1 MDFLLILIIIL
12 LIILLGLLYLI
23 YSLKNQLNQQIL
35 SNDFGLR
42 RDSIRIGS
50 QSDSNNNI
58 DLESQLRNISND
70 VLLNSQKNFINLAK
84 ETFDKVLITSKSD
97 LNKKHDDF
105 ISIVDP
111 IKESLIQFNEK
122 INDLEKERISSYS
135 DLRRQIS
142 DLMLFQQDIQKTT
155 AALSKALS
163 APQSSGQWG
172 EMQLRRTVE
181 LAGMIPYCDFLEQQV
196 TDSPYSR
203 LRPDMIIRLPGDRNI
218 IVDAKTS
225 LNDYMKFMNTGDK
238 SFLEEH
244 IRHIKKHIHD
254 LGQKA
259 YWDQFSHT
267 PEFVLMFLPGE
278 SFFST
283 AAKHDPTLIEFG
295 IKEKVIITT
304 PLTLIAVLK
313 AISFTWR
320 QEAISINAKQIGEA
334 GRLLQAKL
342 TKLFEG
348 ADIFS
353 KRLYKNVEE
362 FDKINSYIKKE
373 ILPVA
378 NTLKNLELDTQ
389 TSDHASLNIENNK

>member
-1 MDFLLILIIIL
+1 MDFTLILVIIL
-12 LIILLGLLYLI
+12 LVILVGSLHLI
-23 YSLKNQLNQQIL
+23 YSLKAQLNR
-35 SNDFGLR
+35 NDG
-42 RDSIRIGS
+42 I
-50 QSDSNNNI
+50 N
-58 DLESQLRNISND
+58 LEDQLRNISND
-70 VLLNSQKNFINLAK
+70 VLLNNQKHFMNLAK
-84 ETFDKVLITSKSD
+84 ETFDKMLITGKSD
-97 LNKKHDDF
+97 LSKKQDDF

-111 IKESLIQFNEK
+111 IKDYLNQFNEK
-122 INDLEKERISSYS
+122 INSLEKERISSYS
-135 DLRRQIS
+135 DLRRQIN
-142 DLMLFQQDIQKTT
+142 DLMLFQQEMQKTT

-181 LAGMIPYCDFLEQQV
+181 LAGMIPYCDFLEQQI

-225 LNDYMKFMNTGDK
+225 LNDYMKFINTGEK
-238 SFLEEH
+238 SFLDEH
-244 IRHIKKHIHD
+244 VKHIKKHIHD

-283 AAKHDPTLIEFG
+283 AVKHDPTLIEFG
-295 IKEKVIITT
+295 IKEKIIITT

-320 QEAISINAKQIGEA
+320 QEAISINVKQIGEA
-334 GRLLQAKL
+334 GRLLQSKL
-342 TKLFEG
+342 EKLFEG

-373 ILPVA
+373 ILPVS
-378 NTLKNLELDTQ
+378 NKLKNFEFDLQVSNNNLNSNIQ
-389 TSDHASLNIENNK
+389 NIENK

>member
-1 MDFLLILIIIL
+1 M
-12 LIILLGLLYLI
+12 I
-23 YSLKNQLNQQIL
+23 YSLKEQLNKQAL
-35 SNDFGLR
+35 L
-42 RDSIRIGS
+42 
-50 QSDSNNNI
+50 NNNL
-58 DLESQLRNISND
+58 DLENQLRNISND
-70 VLLNSQKNFINLAK
+70 VLLNSQKNFINIAK
-84 ETFDKVLITSKSD
+84 ETFDKILVTGKSD
-97 LNKKHDDF
+97 LSKKQDDF
-105 ISIVDP
+105 ISVIDP
-111 IKESLIQFNEK
+111 IKESLNKFNEK
-122 INDLEKERISSYS
+122 INALEKERISSYS

-155 AALSKALS
+155 SALSKALS

-238 SFLEEH
+238 SCLEEH

-254 LGQKA
+254 LGQKS
-259 YWDQFSHT
+259 YWDQFSRT

-283 AAKHDPTLIEFG
+283 AVKHDPTLIEFG

-320 QEAISINAKQIGEA
+320 QEAISTNAKQIGEA
-334 GRLLQAKL
+334 GRLLQSKL

-362 FDKINSYIKKE
+362 FDKISAYIKKE

-389 TSDHASLNIENNK
+389 TNSCASIENTINSVVDNK

>member
-1 MDFLLILIIIL
+1 MDFSLILVIIL
-12 LIILLGLLYLI
+12 LLVLIGLLYLI
-23 YSLKNQLNQQIL
+23 YSLKEQLNRQF
-35 SNDFGLR
+35 SPDE
-42 RDSIRIGS
+42 
-50 QSDSNNNI
+50 NI
-58 DLESQLRNISND
+58 NLESQLRNISND
-70 VLLNSQKNFINLAK
+70 VLLSSQKNFINLAK
-84 ETFDKVLITSKSD
+84 ETFDKILITSKSD
-97 LNKKHDDF
+97 LNKKQDDF
-105 ISIVDP
+105 ISVIDP
-111 IKESLIQFNEK
+111 IKDSLNQFNEK
-122 INDLEKERISSYS
+122 INNLEKERISSYS
-135 DLRRQIS
+135 DLRRQIN

-225 LNDYMKFMNTGDK
+225 LNDYIKFINTGDK
-238 SFLEEH
+238 TYLEEH

-334 GRLLQAKL
+334 GRLLQSKL
-342 TKLFEG
+342 EKLFEG

-362 FDKINSYIKKE
+362 FDKINAYIKKE

-378 NTLKNLELDTQ
+378 NKLKNLELDAQ
-389 TSDHASLNIENNK
+389 ISNINTLEKNIVEVNK

>member
-1 MDFLLILIIIL
+1 MDFSLILIIIL
-12 LIILLGLLYLI
+12 LIVLVGLLYLI
-23 YSLKNQLNQQIL
+23 YSLKEQLNK
-35 SNDFGLR
+35 
-42 RDSIRIGS
+42 
-50 QSDSNNNI
+50 QSLLNNNF
-58 DLESQLRNISND
+58 DLENQLRNISND
-70 VLLNSQKNFINLAK
+70 VLLNSQKNFINIAK
-84 ETFDKVLITSKSD
+84 ETFDKILVTGKSD
-97 LNKKHDDF
+97 LNKKQDDF
-105 ISIVDP
+105 ISIIDP
-111 IKESLIQFNEK
+111 IKDSLNKFNEK
-122 INDLEKERISSYS
+122 INALEKERISSYS
-135 DLRRQIS
+135 DLKRQIS
-142 DLMLFQQDIQKTT
+142 DLILFQQDIQKTT

-181 LAGMIPYCDFLEQQV
+181 LAGMIPYCDFVEQQV

-238 SFLEEH
+238 TFLDEH

-254 LGQKA
+254 LGQKS

-283 AAKHDPTLIEFG
+283 AVKHDPTLIEFG

-334 GRLLQAKL
+334 GRLLQTKL

-362 FDKINSYIKKE
+362 FDKISSYIKKE

-389 TSDHASLNIENNK
+389 INNQTTLDNTVNSIENNK

>member
-1 MDFLLILIIIL
+1 MDIL
-12 LIILLGLLYLI
+12 LVLVIVLVIVLIGLLYLI
-23 YSLKNQLNQQIL
+23 YSLKQQLL
-35 SNDFGLR
+35 VDK
-42 RDSIRIGS
+42 
-50 QSDSNNNI
+50 NI

-70 VLLNSQKNFINLAK
+70 VLLNSQKNFINIAK
-84 ETFDKVLITSKSD
+84 ETFDKVLITNKSE
-97 LNKKHDDF
+97 LNKKQDDF
-105 ISIVDP
+105 ISIIDP
-111 IKESLIQFNEK
+111 IKESLSQFNNT
-122 INDLEKERISSYS
+122 INALERERASSYS

-181 LAGMIPYCDFLEQQV
+181 LAGMIPYCDFVEQQV

-225 LNDYMKFMNTGDK
+225 LNDYMQFINTGNK
-238 SFLEEH
+238 SYLDEH
-244 IRHIKKHIHD
+244 VKHIKKHIHD
-254 LGQKA
+254 LAQKS

-283 AAKHDPTLIEFG
+283 AVKHDPTLVEFG
-295 IKEKVIITT
+295 IKERVIITT

-320 QEAISINAKQIGEA
+320 QEAISANAKQIGEV
-334 GRLLQAKL
+334 GRLLQSKL
-342 TKLFEG
+342 DKLFEG

-378 NTLKNLELDTQ
+378 NKLKNLELDAQITDNISAISDTSKI
-389 TSDHASLNIENNK
+389 TSDINKTIN

>member
-1 MDFLLILIIIL
+1 MDFSLVLIVIL
-12 LIILLGLLYLI
+12 LIVLAGLLYLI
-23 YSLKNQLNQQIL
+23 YSLKEQLNKQAL
-35 SNDFGLR
+35 L
-42 RDSIRIGS
+42 
-50 QSDSNNNI
+50 NNNNL
-58 DLESQLRNISND
+58 DLENQLRNISND
-70 VLLNSQKNFINLAK
+70 VLLNSQKNFISIAK
-84 ETFDKVLITSKSD
+84 ETFDKILVTGKSD
-97 LNKKHDDF
+97 LNKKQDDF
-105 ISIVDP
+105 ISIIDP
-111 IKESLIQFNEK
+111 IKESLNKFNEK
-122 INDLEKERISSYS
+122 INALEKERISSYS

-142 DLMLFQQDIQKTT
+142 DLILFQQDIQKTT

-238 SFLEEH
+238 SCLEEH
-244 IRHIKKHIHD
+244 IKHIKKHIHD
-254 LGQKA
+254 LGQKS
-259 YWDQFSHT
+259 YWDQFSRT

-320 QEAISINAKQIGEA
+320 QEAISTNAKQIGEA
-334 GRLLQAKL
+334 GRLLQTKL
-342 TKLFEG
+342 AKLFEG

-362 FDKINSYIKKE
+362 FDKINAYIKKE

-378 NTLKNLELDTQ
+378 NALKNLELDTQ
-389 TSDHASLNIENNK
+389 TNNCASIENTINSVVDNK

>member
-1 MDFLLILIIIL
+1 MTCIIFIQINMDFTLILVIIL
-12 LIILLGLLYLI
+12 LVILVGSLHLI
-23 YSLKNQLNQQIL
+23 YSLKAQLNRNGGI
-35 SNDFGLR
+35 S
-42 RDSIRIGS
+42 
-50 QSDSNNNI
+50 
-58 DLESQLRNISND
+58 LEDQLRNISND
-70 VLLNSQKNFINLAK
+70 VLLNNQKHFINLAK
-84 ETFDKVLITSKSD
+84 ETFDKMLITGKSD
-97 LNKKHDDF
+97 LNKKQDDF

-111 IKESLIQFNEK
+111 IKESLNQFNEK
-122 INDLEKERISSYS
+122 MNFLEKERISSYS
-135 DLRRQIS
+135 DLRRQIN
-142 DLMLFQQDIQKTT
+142 DLMLFQQEIQKTT
-155 AALSKALS
+155 SALSKALS

-181 LAGMIPYCDFLEQQV
+181 LAGMIPYCDFLEQQI

-225 LNDYMKFMNTGDK
+225 LNDYMKFVNTGEQ
-238 SFLEEH
+238 SFLDEH
-244 IRHIKKHIHD
+244 VRHIKKHIHD

-283 AAKHDPTLIEFG
+283 AVKHDPTLIEFG
-295 IKEKVIITT
+295 IKEKIIITT

-334 GRLLQAKL
+334 GRLLQSKL
-342 TKLFEG
+342 EKLFEG

-353 KRLYKNVEE
+353 KRLYKNLEE

-373 ILPVA
+373 ILPVS
-378 NTLKNLELDTQ
+378 NKLKDFEFDVQ
-389 TSDHASLNIENNK
+389 TSNNNNLQS

>member
-1 MDFLLILIIIL
+1 MDTSLILIIIL
-12 LIILLGLLYLI
+12 IIILAGLLYLI
-23 YSLKNQLNQQIL
+23 YSLNQQL
-35 SNDFGLR
+35 LFERNTDK
-42 RDSIRIGS
+42 
-50 QSDSNNNI
+50 NI
-58 DLESQLRNISND
+58 DLENQLRNISND
-70 VLLNSQKNFINLAK
+70 VLLNSQKNFINIAK
-84 ETFDKVLITSKSD
+84 ETFDKVLITNKSD
-97 LNKKHDDF
+97 LNKKQDDF
-105 ISIVDP
+105 ISMINP
-111 IKESLIQFNEK
+111 IKESLSQFNDT
-122 INDLEKERISSYS
+122 INAIEKERVSSYS

-181 LAGMIPYCDFLEQQV
+181 LAGMIPYCDFVEQQV

-225 LNDYMKFMNTGDK
+225 LNDYMQFINTGNK
-238 SFLEEH
+238 SCLDEH
-244 IRHIKKHIHD
+244 VKHIKKHIHD
-254 LGQKA
+254 LAQKS
-259 YWDQFSHT
+259 YWDQFAHT

-283 AAKHDPTLIEFG
+283 AVKHDPTLVEFG

-320 QEAISINAKQIGEA
+320 QEAISANAKQIGEA
-334 GRLLQAKL
+334 GRLLQSKL
-342 TKLFEG
+342 DKLFEG

-378 NTLKNLELDTQ
+378 NKLKNLELD
-389 TSDHASLNIENNK
+389 ASLINDNNAIANHISENNNLNILEK

>member
-1 MDFLLILIIIL
+1 MDTSLILIIIL
-12 LIILLGLLYLI
+12 IIILAGLLYLI
-23 YSLKNQLNQQIL
+23 YSLKQQLLFERNT
-35 SNDFGLR
+35 DK
-42 RDSIRIGS
+42 
-50 QSDSNNNI
+50 NI
-58 DLESQLRNISND
+58 DLENQLRNISND
-70 VLLNSQKNFINLAK
+70 VLLNSQKNFINIAK
-84 ETFDKVLITSKSD
+84 ETFDKVLITNKSD
-97 LNKKHDDF
+97 LNKKQDDF
-105 ISIVDP
+105 ISMINP
-111 IKESLIQFNEK
+111 IKESLSQFNDT
-122 INDLEKERISSYS
+122 INAIEKERVSSYS

-181 LAGMIPYCDFLEQQV
+181 LAGMIPYCDFVEQQV

-225 LNDYMKFMNTGDK
+225 LNDYMQFINTGNK
-238 SFLEEH
+238 SCLDEH
-244 IRHIKKHIHD
+244 VKHIKKHIHD
-254 LGQKA
+254 LAQKS
-259 YWDQFSHT
+259 YWDQFAHT

-283 AAKHDPTLIEFG
+283 AVKHDPTLVEFG

-320 QEAISINAKQIGEA
+320 QEAISANAKQIGEA
-334 GRLLQAKL
+334 GRLLQSKL
-342 TKLFEG
+342 DKLFEG

-378 NTLKNLELDTQ
+378 NKLKNLELD
-389 TSDHASLNIENNK
+389 ASLINDNNAIANHISENNNLNILEK

>member
-1 MDFLLILIIIL
+1 MNFLLILIIIL

-23 YSLKNQLNQQIL
+23 YSLKNKLNQQIL
-35 SNDFGLR
+35 SNEFG
-42 RDSIRIGS
+42 SHSGI
-50 QSDSNNNI
+50 NNHV

-97 LNKKHDDF
+97 LSKKQDDF

-111 IKESLIQFNEK
+111 IKESLIKLNEK

-259 YWDQFSHT
+259 YWDQFAHT

-320 QEAISINAKQIGEA
+320 QEAISINAKQIGES

-362 FDKINSYIKKE
+362 FDKINAYIKKE

-378 NTLKNLELDTQ
+378 NTLKNLELDIQ
-389 TSDHASLNIENNK
+389 TSDHASLDIEKNKQINQ